1 MFVMSLPT
9 TSILS
14 FSLFLWEPELIAKL
28 LRIVIW
34 GTVWVCCGEALLAA
48 RFDGVLTIN
57 VTEEGTGHPLAVRM
71 ELLKSGRPVRIRPEG
86 AIVLDGYLV
95 FDGTVALELKQ
106 GNYEFNLD
114 AGPEFQTRAGHFSI
128 ERHAEDQSDI
138 TLTRRVNMRAEGWWA
153 GDLDVAQR
161 FDDMP
166 LLMRAAAV
174 DFVPVAVAE
183 NDGGKC
189 RSFKQSPS
197 AAISDISPPLFG
209 PWTSI
214 DNRAGSGLLYVGGD
228 ARPDVCELPVS
239 ESPLATLTATSET
252 KTQKVALNANAWS
265 LPIWIA
271 SGKLDAVA
279 IMDRSGLA
287 SKVNDKNTEGYP
299 RDKKFFPGA
308 MGSGRWNEAIY
319 HHLLNAGI
327 RIAPAAGSGSGTS
340 GNAIGTN
347 RVYAYCGEQMHMD
360 GWLDA
365 LKAGQVMVTNGPLLR
380 TTVDGHPPGH
390 VFRLRS
396 GEQRDFQIALSLS
409 FYEKAAVEYLEILK
423 NGEVIHQIRLRDLA
437 ENKGR
442 LPTVPFAESGWFAV
456 RAMTGNTNVYQ
467 YSTTGPYYVEVAGKP
482 RISKRSVQFFLDWLA
497 AAQGQFKDNIAMAQD
512 IGVARTYW
520 EEKLTN
526 ANTD

>member
-1 MFVMSLPT
+1 MFVKSLPGGPT
-9 TSILS
+9 LS
-14 FSLFLWEPELIAKL
+14 FPLFLPESKLIAKL
-28 LRIVIW
+28 LRIVVL
-34 GTVWVCCGEALLAA
+34 GAVWASSSEASIAA

-57 VTEEGTGHPLAVRM
+57 VTEEGSAQPLAVRM

-86 AIVLDGYLV
+86 AIVIDGYLV
-95 FDGTVALELKQ
+95 FDGTVMLELKQ

-114 AGPEFQTRAGHFSI
+114 AGPEFQTRNGHFSI
-128 ERHAEDQSDI
+128 ERHAEDQTDV
-138 TLTRRVNMRAEGWWA
+138 TMTRRVNMRAEGWWA

-174 DFVPVAVAE
+174 DFVPVTVAE

-189 RSFKQSPS
+189 RSLKQPPN

-209 PWTSI
+209 PWATI
-214 DNRAGSGLLYVGGD
+214 DHRKGNGLLFVGGD
-228 ARPDVCELPVS
+228 ACPEVCELPAS
-239 ESPLATLTATSET
+239 ESTLTTLTATSESNT
-252 KTQKVALNANAWS
+252 HTVALNANAWG

-279 IMDRSGLA
+279 IMDRSGLIT
-287 SKVNDKNTEGYP
+287 KVNEKNTDGYP
-299 RDKKFFPGA
+299 RDKKFYPGTVGA
-308 MGSGRWNEAIY
+308 GRWNEAIY

-340 GNAIGTN
+340 GNPIGTN
-347 RVYAYCGEQMHMD
+347 RVYAYCGEQMHKE

-380 TTVDGHPPGH
+380 TTVEGHPPGH
-390 VFRLRS
+390 VFELAD
-396 GEQRDFQIALSLS
+396 GEHREFQIALSLS

-423 NGEVIHQIRLRDLA
+423 NGEVMHQVRLRELA

-442 LPTVPFAESGWFAV
+442 LPGVPFKESGWFAV
-456 RAMTGNTNVYQ
+456 RAMTGNTKVYQ
-467 YSTTGPYYVEVAGKP
+467 YATTGPYYVEVAAKP
-482 RISKRSVQFFLDWLA
+482 RISKRSVQFFIDWLTA
-497 AAQGQFKDNIAMAQD
+497 VKGEFKDNPTMIKD
-512 IGVARTYW
+512 LVLARSFW
-520 EEKLTN
+520 EEQLTN
-526 ANTD
+526 VTSD

>member
-1 MFVMSLPT
+1 MFVVSLPGRP
-9 TSILS
+9 ILS
-14 FSLFLWEPELIAKL
+14 FPPLLWECSLIAKL
-28 LRIVIW
+28 LRIVVW
-34 GTVWVCCGEALLAA
+34 GAVWTGCEDALFAA

-86 AIVLDGYLV
+86 AIVVDGYLV
-95 FDGTVALELKQ
+95 FDGTVTLELKQ

-128 ERHAEDQSDI
+128 ERHAEDQTDV
-138 TLTRRVNMRAEGWWA
+138 TMTRRVNMRAEGWWA
-153 GDLDVAQR
+153 GDLDVALR

-174 DFVPVAVAE
+174 DFVPVTVAE
-183 NDGGKC
+183 NDRGKC
-189 RSFKQSPS
+189 RSLKQSPN
-197 AAISDISPPLFG
+197 AAISEISPPLFG

-228 ARPDVCELPVS
+228 VRPDICELPVS
-239 ESPLATLTATSET
+239 ESTLAALTATSET
-252 KTQKVALNANAWS
+252 KTRTIALNASAWA

-279 IMDRSGLA
+279 IMDRSGLV
-287 SKVNDKNTEGYP
+287 SKVNEKNTEGYP
-299 RDKKFFPGA
+299 RDKKFYPGA
-308 MGSGRWNEAIY
+308 VGSGRWNEAIY
-319 HHLLNAGI
+319 LHLLNAGI
-327 RIAPAAGSGSGTS
+327 RIAPAAGSGSGKN

-347 RVYAYCGEQMHMD
+347 RVYAYCGEQMHMN

-380 TTVDGHPPGH
+380 TTVEGHPPGH
-390 VFRLRS
+390 VFELGT
-396 GEQRDFQIALSLS
+396 GEQRDFQFALSLS

-423 NGEVIHQIRLRDLA
+423 NGEVIHQVRLRDLA

-456 RAMTGNTNVYQ
+456 RAMTGNNEVYQ
-467 YSTTGPYYVEVAGKP
+467 YATTGPYYVEVAGKP

-497 AAQGQFKDNIAMAQD
+497 AAQGQFQDNVTMTKDIAA
-512 IGVARTYW
+512 ARTFW
-520 EEKLTN
+520 EEQLTN
-526 ANTD
+526 ANAE